1 MPRYIDNSAQDHVF
15 GFDGSS
21 YGVGGK
27 SDEHIIE
34 SERYTKRGGGVR
46 WSQSRSRS
54 RLLSDRVGEGGTGK
68 LAGKF
73 EVRLLEYLC
82 PPLLEPVGTLPAS
95 LLVLSDLEGLAG
107 GT

>member
-1 MPRYIDNSAQDHVF
+1 VARYIDNSAGDHVF

-27 SDEHIIE
+27 SGELIIE
-34 SERYTKRGGGVR
+34 SERRGGVG
-46 WSQSRSRS
+46 WSCPRS

-73 EVRLLEYLC
+73 EVKLRVYLC
-82 PPLLEPVGTLPAS
+82 PPLLEFGPTAPVSLP
-95 LLVLSDLEGLAG
+95 LLDLAGLAR